1 MKIGERNLQYA
12 FLQLSPCH
20 VPLKSSS
27 FEAKI
32 ERKKKKKR
40 AKVMKGGE
48 KIKSH
53 KTALCRTQLA
63 TLLFATIS
71 LSISARMLLKH
82 SMTQSHLSIFFFL
95 FFFFFFP
102 FFLIAELPNLINVIC
117 NCQSP
122 SQYSSI

>member
-32 ERKKKKKR
+32 ERKKKKKKR

-71 LSISARMLLKH
+71 LSISARMLLKN
-82 SMTQSHLSIFFFL
+82 SMKG
-95 FFFFFFP
+95 
-102 FFLIAELPNLINVIC
+102 
-117 NCQSP
+117 
-122 SQYSSI
+122 